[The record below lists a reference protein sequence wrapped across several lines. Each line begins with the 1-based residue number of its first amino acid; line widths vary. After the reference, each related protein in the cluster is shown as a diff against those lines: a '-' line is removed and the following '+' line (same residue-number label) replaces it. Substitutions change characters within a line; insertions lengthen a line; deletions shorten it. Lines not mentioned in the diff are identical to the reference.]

1 MAVKPMS
8 FKDLSG
14 PWRIGVVLASG
25 GGLLTVIWAIA
36 RELPLW
42 IGVAII
48 VGMAAVGVL
57 LLLYAR
63 LLKWRRARQAKP
75 MEQQVLRSTSA
86 GQQSISDPEQL
97 ARIDDLRKRFEEGIG
112 TFRAAGKSLYSLPW
126 YLILGEPGS
135 GKTEAIRHCNVGF
148 PPGLHDRYQ
157 GVGGTI
163 NMNWW
168 FTDHGVIVDTA
179 GRLMF
184 EEAQSGGTREWKE
197 FLGLLRKSR
206 PNCPVNGVLLVIPAD
221 SLIRDSAED
230 IERKASQIAQQF
242 DVIQRTLDVR
252 FPVYVVVTKSDLIN
266 GFREFFDKIVD
277 PQLQHQILGW
287 SNPGELDQ
295 PYDPRIVDKYL
306 EEINTR
312 LFRTRLT
319 RLGELVC
326 DDSEDEEKP
335 TTDALYAFPYAL
347 EQLGPRLKRYL
358 DLIFSVGSQWSC
370 KPLFFRGI
378 YFTSSM
384 QEGAALDEDLATAL
398 GVPVESL
405 PEGPVWRR
413 DRAYFLRDLFV
424 SKLFAERGLVTRAT
438 NAHKQY
444 ARRRAAIMACA
455 AVGLV
460 VLISLVVYGGIQFR
474 RSVGRLQ
481 NTLELATD
489 EPNPLPILGGP
500 YSAEKYKYKG
510 NNELDEGLFLYDYF
524 THLTDQ
530 ALAWNQNEGIPRL
543 FRPAVR
549 WADINVKLQDATK
562 KVYRTGVLEP
572 LLRATAKKMAE
583 QNNGVWSWDHN
594 EPRALY
600 QLIALRAQ
608 REVDPQSAA
617 VLLDPLMQY
626 IRPDG
631 ADRYPDHKKAL
642 TDPLRRLYDST
653 QHPSFDETL
662 LEEMDK
668 AIENGAEL
676 FKAYWSGEQGEL
688 NAIREVARCLADS
701 NDITGG
707 KDPNNL
713 EGMEERLLGRYL
725 EADPNTDLVETWL
738 TEDYPR
744 LQGTV
749 GRIGRLKGEL
759 GQCASLHDTWALAA
773 DRRLEAVQS
782 SYDRLLDAFGPP
794 TDANR
799 LDSNLAATYEELRLT
814 YEQYAGS
821 LDDAAFKDRLGTLDE
836 QFWANNLYNVR
847 FSMCEI
853 ATNCLKE
860 LKETQIEDMND
871 FLRTEEVVRKWV
883 NEATSEIEDQ
893 SKKRPKGYHVEQ
905 FRQLATS
912 LVNSGERRHY
922 RAIVGDIDRWLRNWT
937 PPEFRQMAPSAHTW
951 EERHQQ
957 LSIMATAPEKAFAVL
972 SGIRKELEAC
982 LGPLGEHWPDNKT
995 ISDFRTGWST
1005 LQDDNYLRTC
1015 SRVLS
1020 DWERLGGSAR
1030 EARKALLGCPADK
1043 FLLRYFVSH
1052 PRPAIASPDR
1062 YWYEL
1067 AVTSLD
1073 LLAREVERDMRT
1085 DLKTLAECQDKY
1097 PLNKLDQSNSLTSDD
1112 VARIHNFR
1120 EQFLTGKYAPN
1131 TIGAGADTGNADI
1144 DTLLAKLRGAVEPPD
1159 WIGKT
1164 DVLPPPNSRY
1174 WCQIGEVKTT
1184 PPLLVRE
1191 IVISKGPSK
1200 GMESARGDAGSTNG
1214 ESITWND
1221 MSSNAKTVGSLP
1233 YDCSEDMLRVAFY
1246 AYPGDRETRL
1256 DEKSFPGPWAWHRML
1271 EEQSFNGD
1279 DCTYLCKYDVPVSD
1293 KKVTIEIT
1301 LRFCREKDCTDPAM
1315 DVLAPRLE

>member
-14 PWRIGVVLASG
+14 PWRIGIVLAAG
-25 GGLLTVIWAIA
+25 GGLLAVIWAVA

-42 IGVAII
+42 IGGAII
-48 VGMAAVGVL
+48 VGMAAVAVL

-97 ARIDDLRKRFEEGIG
+97 ARIDDLRKRFEEGIA

-221 SLIRDSAED
+221 SLIRDSAEE

-242 DVIQRTLDVR
+242 DMIQRTLDVR

-295 PYDPRIVDKYL
+295 PYDPHIVDKHL

-335 TTDALYAFPYAL
+335 ATDALYAFPYAL

-444 ARRRAAIMACA
+444 ARRRTAIMTSA

-460 VLISLVVYGGIQFR
+460 VLISLTVYGGIQFR

-481 NTLELATD
+481 NALELATD
-489 EPNPLPILGGP
+489 DTNPLQIVRGSRYTGT
-500 YSAEKYKYKG
+500 YSY
-510 NNELDEGLFLYDYF
+510 EGDRYDYF

-549 WADINVKLQDATK
+549 WADINVKLQDATE
-562 KVYRTGVLEP
+562 KVYVTGVLEP

-583 QNNGVWSWDHN
+583 QNNGVWTWDHN

-608 REVDPQSAA
+608 RDVDAQSAA
-617 VLLDPLMQY
+617 VLLDPLMEY
-626 IRPDG
+626 IGPED
-631 ADRYPDHKKAL
+631 ADRYRDHKKAL
-642 TDPLRRLYDST
+642 TDPFRKLYDST

-676 FKAYWSGEQGEL
+676 FKAYWSGEEGEL
-688 NAIREVARCLADS
+688 NAIREVVRCLADS
-701 NDITGG
+701 NDIAGG

-713 EGMEERLLGRYL
+713 EGMEKRLLRMYL
-725 EADPNTDLVETWL
+725 PADPNVDLAETWL

-744 LQGTV
+744 LEATIQRV
-749 GRIGRLKGEL
+749 ADVKNSLNQR
-759 GQCASLHDTWALAA
+759 ASLQQAWISAA

-782 SYDRLLDAFGPP
+782 SYARLLDAFGTP
-794 TDANR
+794 TNANS
-799 LDSNLAATYEELRLT
+799 LDSNLAATYEELRLAG
-814 YEQYAGS
+814 EQYTRS
-821 LDDAAFKDRLGTLDE
+821 LADAAFRNRLSTLDE
-836 QFWANNLYNVR
+836 QFWADDLYDVR
-847 FSMCEI
+847 FSMCRI
-853 ATNCLKE
+853 ATDCLKSLQE
-860 LKETQIEDMND
+860 IRIEDMND
-871 FLRTEEVVRKWV
+871 FLGTQRKVRKLV
-883 NEATSEIEDQ
+883 DNATNGIKDQ
-893 SKKRPKGYHVEQ
+893 SSQHRNGYLVEE
-905 FRQLATS
+905 FRQLASS
-912 LVNSGERRHY
+912 LVTFGEQRHCL
-922 RAIVGDIDRWLRNWT
+922 AIVGDVDRWLRIW
-937 PPEFRQMAPSAHTW
+937 PPPGFPEMAPSAQTW
-951 EERHQQ
+951 GERHQQ
-957 LSIMATAPEKAFAVL
+957 LSSMATAPERSLKMLNGV
-972 SGIRKELEAC
+972 REELEAC
-982 LGPLGEHWPDNKT
+982 LAPVKKHSPDNKT
-995 ISDFRTGWST
+995 ISEFQTGWGI
-1005 LQDDNYLRTC
+1005 LQDNLYLRTC
-1015 SRVLS
+1015 GRVLS
-1020 DWERLGGSAR
+1020 DWEKLGDSAR
-1030 EARKALLGCPADK
+1030 EARKALLECPADK
-1043 FLLRYFVSH
+1043 FLLRYFVSR

-1073 LLAREVERDMRT
+1073 LLAREVEDDMRR
-1085 DLKTLAECQDKY
+1085 DLKTLVECQDKY
-1097 PLNKLDQSNSLTSDD
+1097 PLNKHDESNSLTSGD
-1112 VARIHNFR
+1112 VARIHDFR
-1120 EQFLTGKYAPN
+1120 EQFLTGKYAPG
-1131 TIGAGADTGNADI
+1131 TIGAGAATGNADI
-1144 DTLLAKLRGAVEPPD
+1144 DMLLAKLRGAVEPPD

-1164 DVLPPPNSRY
+1164 DVLPPPNGRY
-1174 WCQIGEVKTT
+1174 WCQIVDVKTT

-1200 GMESARGDAGSTNG
+1200 GMESARTDTGRTSV

-1221 MSSNAKTVGSLP
+1221 MSSDAKAVGSLP
-1233 YDCSEDMLRVAFY
+1233 YDCSEDVIRVAFY
-1246 AYPGDRETRL
+1246 AFPGDKETLL
-1256 DEKSFPGPWAWHRML
+1256 DEKRFAAPWPWHRML
-1271 EEQSFNGD
+1271 QDQPFTEND
-1279 DCTYLCKYDVPVSD
+1279 RTYLWEYVVPVSD
-1293 KKVTIEIT
+1293 EKVEIKIS

-1315 DVLAPRLE
+1315 DVFAPRLE

>member
-14 PWRIGVVLASG
+14 PWRIGVVLAAG
-25 GGLLTVIWAIA
+25 GGLLTVIWAVA

-42 IGVAII
+42 IGGAII

-97 ARIDDLRKRFEEGIG
+97 ARIDDLRKRFEEGIA

-221 SLIRDSAED
+221 SLIRDSAEE

-242 DVIQRTLDVR
+242 DMIQRTLDVR

-295 PYDPRIVDKYL
+295 PYDPRIVDKHL

-335 TTDALYAFPYAL
+335 ATDALYAFPYAL

-370 KPLFFRGI
+370 RPLFFRGI

-424 SKLFAERGLVTRAT
+424 SKLFSERGLVTRAT

-444 ARRRAAIMACA
+444 ARRRTAIMTCA

-460 VLISLVVYGGIQFR
+460 VLISLIVYGGIQFR
-474 RSVGRLQ
+474 RSVGTLQ
-481 NTLELATD
+481 DTLELATD
-489 EPNPLPILGGP
+489 ETNPLQIVRGSLYTGT
-500 YSAEKYKYKG
+500 YSY
-510 NNELDEGLFLYDYF
+510 EGDRYDYF

-530 ALAWNQNEGIPRL
+530 ALAWKQNEGIPRL

-562 KVYRTGVLEP
+562 KVYRTSVLEP

-583 QNNGVWSWDHN
+583 QNNGVWTWDHN

-600 QLIALRAQ
+600 QLIALRTQ
-608 REVDPQSAA
+608 RDVDAQSAA
-617 VLLDPLMQY
+617 VLLDPLMKY
-626 IRPDG
+626 IRPEE

-642 TDPLRRLYDST
+642 TDPFRRLYDST

-662 LEEMDK
+662 LEETDK

-676 FKAYWSGEQGEL
+676 FKAYWSGEQGESAEL
-688 NAIREVARCLADS
+688 NAIREVVRCLADN

-713 EGMEERLLGRYL
+713 EGMEKRLVRTYL
-725 EADPNTDLVETWL
+725 EADPNSDLAEIWL

-744 LQGTV
+744 IEGTI
-749 GRIGRLKGEL
+749 GRIGRLKDEL
-759 GQCASLHDTWALAA
+759 SGCVSLRQTWGSAA
-773 DRRLEAVQS
+773 DQRLEAVRN
-782 SYDRLLDAFGPP
+782 SYDQLLDAFGPSEDVNDLP
-794 TDANR
+794 
-799 LDSNLAATYEELRLT
+799 SNLTATYQELDLA
-814 YEQYAGS
+814 YKQYANS
-821 LDDAAFKDRLGTLDE
+821 LGDAAFRARLATLDK
-836 QFWANNLYNVR
+836 QFWVDDLYAVR

-860 LKETQIEDMND
+860 LKEAQIEDMND
-871 FLRTEEVVRKWV
+871 FLRTEENVRNLVDK
-883 NEATSEIEDQ
+883 ATSGIENQ
-893 SKKRPKGYHVEQ
+893 SGKHPKRYHVEE

-912 LVNSGERRHY
+912 LVNFGERRHY
-922 RAIVGDIDRWLRNWT
+922 LAIVGDIDQWLRIW
-937 PPEFRQMAPSAHTW
+937 PPPGFPEMAPSAQTW
-951 EERHQQ
+951 GERHQQ
-957 LSIMATAPEKAFAVL
+957 LSSMATAPEEAL
-972 SGIRKELEAC
+972 TMLNGIRKELEAC
-982 LGPLGEHWPDNKT
+982 LEPVKKHSPDNKT
-995 ISDFRTGWST
+995 ISEFQTGWGT
-1005 LQDDNYLRTC
+1005 LQDNLYLRKC
-1015 SRVLS
+1015 DRVLS
-1020 DWERLGGSAR
+1020 DWEKLGNSAR
-1030 EARKALLGCPADK
+1030 EARKALLECPADK

-1073 LLAREVERDMRT
+1073 LLAREVEHDMRT
-1085 DLKTLAECQDKY
+1085 DLKTLAKCQDKY
-1097 PLNKLDQSNSLTSDD
+1097 PLNKDDESNSLTKED
-1112 VARIHNFR
+1112 VEGIHNFR
-1120 EQFLTGKYAPN
+1120 EQFLTGEYAPG
-1131 TIGAGADTGNADI
+1131 TIGARADTGNADI
-1144 DTLLAKLRGAVEPPD
+1144 DTLLANLRGAVEPPD

-1174 WCQIGEVKTT
+1174 WCQICEVKTN
-1184 PPLLVRE
+1184 PVNLVRE

-1200 GMESARGDAGSTNG
+1200 SMESARADTGRTSV

-1221 MSSNAKTVGSLP
+1221 MSSDAKAVGSLP
-1233 YDCSEDMLRVAFY
+1233 YDCSEDMVRVAFY
-1246 AYPGDRETRL
+1246 AFPGDKETLL
-1256 DEKSFPGPWAWHRML
+1256 DEKRFPALWPWHRML
-1271 EEQSFNGD
+1271 ENQRFIENDG
-1279 DCTYLCKYDVPVSD
+1279 TYLCEYIVPVLD
-1293 KKVTIEIT
+1293 EKVKVEMTV
-1301 LRFCREKDCTDPAM
+1301 RFCREKDCTDPAM
-1315 DVLAPRLE
+1315 DVFAPRPE